1 MLKKILITLLEIAL
15 IALAVYLIVTGLNG
29 VTLAE
34 EYDQV
39 FTAYVICQ
47 KDDYVNVRMY
57 PSKKSEVVG
66 RCDGGDEILTDG
78 YEKNGFLRC
87 YGFES
92 VDAWIFSGY
101 VVYDKP
107 EWVNRIGYS
116 VSRAVLNVRRFIGG
130 KVIHKLKNLAEV
142 VVYWLSDEW
151 CVTNKG
157 FVKTKYLEIEGT

>member
-1 MLKKILITLLEIAL
+1 M
-15 IALAVYLIVTGLNG
+15 ALAILLILSIVDSIGI
-29 VTLAE
+29 ADD
-34 EYDQV
+34 YDDV

-57 PSKKSEVVG
+57 PRKKSEIVG

-78 YEKNGFLRC
+78 YVKNGFLRC

-92 VDAWIFSGY
+92 VEAWIFAGY

-116 VSRAVLNVRRFIGG
+116 VSKATLNVRRFIDG

-151 CVTNKG
+151 CVTSKG
-157 FVKTKYLEIEGT
+157 FVKTKYLEMEGQ

>member
-1 MLKKILITLLEIAL
+1 
-15 IALAVYLIVTGLNG
+15 
-29 VTLAE
+29 
-34 EYDQV
+34 
-39 FTAYVICQ
+39 
-47 KDDYVNVRMY
+47 MY
-57 PSKKSEVVG
+57 PRKKSEIVG

-78 YEKNGFLRC
+78 YVKNGFLRC

-92 VDAWIFSGY
+92 VEAWIFAGY

-116 VSRAVLNVRRFIGG
+116 VSKATLNVRRFIDG

-157 FVKTKYLEIEGT
+157 FIKTKYLEMEGY